1 MATLEEIAR
10 LSGVSRSTVS
20 RVINNDPH
28 VSEETRARVLEV
40 VVRLNYQPNAI
51 ARSLAAGKTH
61 VLGLIIPKRVVEV
74 FSDPYFPILLQG
86 AFAAC
91 NARDYAMTL
100 WMADPAD
107 EIRFITKV
115 LNNGLLDGVIISS
128 MVLDDPLVTA
138 LNASKLPFVL
148 VGRHP
153 NAPEVSYVDVDN
165 ISSAQMAVEHLYR
178 LGYRRIATI
187 TGMLDT
193 ISGVDRRQGYE
204 NALRIHAIPVDP
216 DLIMEGGFSEAGG
229 EAADGRGRAA
239 CVARGGPARAAGHG
253 RGELRRH
260 AYRQSH
266 RAAAHDRPA
275 THRGAGG
282 DGGQHLAASAGAS
295 RRRAATGD
303 PADAVDRP
311 GIVRRQSTPVG
322 KKAPRVHSFDRTDVS
337 FRSAFSA
344 VRFAHA
350 R

>member
-107 EIRFITKV
+107 EIRFIAKV

-153 NAPEVSYVDVDN
+153 SAPEVSYVDVDN

-216 DLIMEGGFSEAGG
+216 ALIVEGGFSETGG
-229 EAADGRGRAA
+229 EAAMRRLLPLRPDAIFIA
-239 CVARGGPARAAGHG
+239 SDAMAAGALRVLREAG
-253 RGELRRH
+253 LRVPQDMAVVSFDDTPIASRTEPPLTTVRQPIEALGETAVNTLLHVLEHPDAGPRRVILPT
-260 AYRQSH
+260 RLIIRESC
-266 RAAAHDRPA
+266 
-275 THRGAGG
+275 
-282 DGGQHLAASAGAS
+282 GAS
-295 RRRAATGD
+295 QRL
-303 PADAVDRP
+303 
-311 GIVRRQSTPVG
+311 
-322 KKAPRVHSFDRTDVS
+322 
-337 FRSAFSA
+337 
-344 VRFAHA
+344 
-350 R
+350 